1 MLNLKSLPPL
11 TLYVHTPWCV
21 QKCPYCDFNSH
32 PLRDDSAHEDQY
44 LEALLRDLEQDL
56 ERIWGR
62 RVISIF
68 IGGGTP
74 SVMSPGFYDRLMS
87 GLRAR
92 LMINAD
98 AEITLEA
105 NPGTVD
111 YEKFQGFH
119 DAGINRLS
127 IGVQSFNDEHLH
139 QLGRI
144 HSGDEARGA
153 FEAARAA
160 GFENIN
166 LDLMFG
172 LPGQT
177 PTQALADVNQALAL
191 APEHLSY
198 YQLTIEPNTYFAAH
212 PPILPDDEKIWTIQ
226 GEGVRRMVEHG
237 YRQYEVSA
245 YAQAGRQCIH
255 NRNYWEFG
263 DYLGIGAGAHS
274 KLTDMNAQ
282 KLIRLTKE
290 KHPLQYIDKALHA
303 SPLMEEKTLSRRD
316 LPVEYMLNALRL
328 TDGFSTGAF
337 EERTGLPI
345 ALAEQPLQQAE
356 QKGLIE
362 WDIHSIRPTERGKQ
376 FLNDL
381 VELFLPDQG
390 LN

>member
-11 TLYVHTPWCV
+11 SLYVHTPWCV
-21 QKCPYCDFNSH
+21 RKCPYCDFNSH
-32 PLRDDSAHEDQY
+32 PLRDDSATEDQY

-56 ERIWGR
+56 ERVWGR
-62 RVISIF
+62 RISSIF

-92 LMINAD
+92 LMISAD

-111 YEKFQGFH
+111 YEKFQGFRE
-119 DAGINRLS
+119 AGINRLS
-127 IGVQSFNDEHLH
+127 IGVQSFNDEHLR

-144 HSGDEARGA
+144 HSGNDAQRA

-166 LDLMFG
+166 LDVMFG

-177 PTQALADVNQALAL
+177 PAQAIADIDQALAL

-198 YQLTIEPNTYFAAH
+198 YQLTIEPNTYFAVH
-212 PPILPDDEKIWTIQ
+212 PPGLPDDEDIWALQ
-226 GEGVRRMVEHG
+226 GDATQRIAEHG
-237 YRQYEVSA
+237 YHQYEVSA
-245 YAQAGRQCIH
+245 YAQAGCQCAH

-274 KLTDMNAQ
+274 KLTDVNQQ
-282 KLIRLTKE
+282 KVLRLTKE
-290 KHPLQYIDKALHA
+290 KHPHQYIDKALHA
-303 SPLMEEKTLSRRD
+303 SPLIEVKTLSRQD

-328 TDGFSTGAF
+328 TEGFPATAF
-337 EERTGLPI
+337 AERTGLPI
-345 ALAEQPLQQAE
+345 SCVQQPLRQAE

-362 WDIHSIRPTERGKQ
+362 WDIHSVKPTDRGKR